1 MAIEPA
7 APVPTV
13 RESLEAA
20 VDTVVQAEPIPAQEP
35 APQVEAKA
43 EQPQAPVQET
53 EAQTAE
59 RLRDEKGRFLPEGQ
73 KPAEAKAPAAPVV
86 APPVA
91 PKVPRPSSWKKELE
105 PQWDTLTPELQAYV
119 QQREREYQ
127 TGVSTYKTEAD
138 RAQGVM
144 QAIAPFEP
152 ILQQNNIPVGQWITN
167 LGRAHHTLAMGSPQD
182 KVALVANIIRANNV
196 DGNALFQILSGQQ
209 PMPQAP
215 QPPAPPPITP
225 QDIDARIQQAVTAR
239 EVQHAYKAFT
249 EAKDEKGNPKY
260 PHVEAVKGTMAGLLQ
275 ADLAQDY
282 PSAYDAALRMPQ
294 HADIWNALQQQQA
307 TQKEADRLAAEQAK
321 VGRARSQAV
330 SVRSSTPSQMTQAE
344 GPKSLRDQLSESFD
358 RAAAG
363 RV

>member
-1 MAIEPA
+1 MPIEAAI
-7 APVPTV
+7 PVPTV
-13 RESLEAA
+13 RESLESAM
-20 VDTVVQAEPIPAQEP
+20 DTVSNAGPIPAQEP
-35 APQVEAKA
+35 APQVEVKA
-43 EQPQAPVQET
+43 EPPPAPAQET
-53 EAQTAE
+53 EAQRAE

-73 KPAEAKAPAAPVV
+73 KPQVAAVPAVPAPVI
-86 APPVA
+86 

-105 PQWDTLTPELQAYV
+105 PQWETLTPELQSYV
-119 QQREREYQ
+119 NQREREYQ

-138 RAQGVM
+138 RAKGVM
-144 QAIAPFEP
+144 EAVAPFEQ
-152 ILQQNNIPVGQWITN
+152 ILQQHNIPVSQWITN
-167 LGRAHHTLAMGSPQD
+167 LGRAHHTLATGSPQD

-209 PMPQAP
+209 PMPPAPQQQAP
-215 QPPAPPPITP
+215 AQPQITQ

-239 EVQHAYKAFT
+239 EVQQAYKAFT

-307 TQKEADRLAAEQAK
+307 SQKEAERLAAEQAK

-358 RAAAG
+358 RHAGG